1 VLDLSVSQ
9 SIDSPR
15 TVAARGGVLSETGEW
30 RGQNVF
36 VKTVLTADT
45 DVRERFGHEGQIAAM
60 LDHPLVVPLLAR
72 TPTQLLFPFLP
83 GGTLRD
89 LALCGPMSA
98 DEASA
103 VAMGVLHAA
112 AHLHSRGVT
121 HQDLKPE
128 NVLLERGAVR
138 AASVRVIDFGM
149 SHARNLPRD
158 IHSGTRMGTPHF
170 MAPEQFK
177 GVRGD
182 PRSDLYSV
190 AVLMFDCLAGH
201 PPYEDA
207 LGWLV
212 GIHERRA
219 ALPGPAELHPV
230 MLAALDRDPS
240 GRPDSAAE
248 MLQQL
253 YSVRQN
259 LGFSVNG
266 PFESALTEQDAVGET
281 A

>member
-1 VLDLSVSQ
+1 MLDLSGSQ
-9 SIDSPR
+9 PIDNPS

-30 RGQNVF
+30 RGQSVF
-36 VKTVLTADT
+36 VKTLLTANT
-45 DVRERFGHEGQIAAM
+45 DIRERFGHEGQIAAM

-72 TPTQLLFPFLP
+72 TPTQLLFPFIP

-103 VAMGVLHAA
+103 VAMGVLHAT

-128 NVLLERGAVR
+128 NVLLMRGPVQ

-149 SHARNLPRD
+149 SHARTLPLD

-219 ALPGPAELHPV
+219 ALPGPSELHPV
-230 MLAALDRDPS
+230 MLAALDRDPD

-248 MLQQL
+248 MLRQL
-253 YSVRQN
+253 CAVRCQ
-259 LGFSVNG
+259 LGFSTSG
-266 PFESALTEQDAVGET
+266 PYETALIEGNPVGEI